1 MQGGELSASNVS
13 VETGGGGVQLKRLIG
28 QLVRVSTE
36 GGPIGVTALYGECLY
51 LTSGW

>member
-36 GGPIGVTALYGECLY
+36 GGPIGVTALYGECFN